1 MIRYAAVLLGAVLL
15 TSVLVDDAQARYP
28 RREQANRWAHAHAMT
43 MPWHGPYYHTSYGRP
58 VALVVP
64 PTVTSSSHLGW
75 GISGSEVRPMH
86 HQYGM
91 GQSAR
96 GGRQTGGRQTGGR
109 QTGGRQTGGRQ
120 TGGRQ
125 TGGSAPQL
133 YGTPMWP
140 QNTDQFGVYYV
151 RGPW

>member
-96 GGRQTGGRQTGGR
+96 GGRQTGGRQTGG
-109 QTGGRQTGGRQ
+109 
-120 TGGRQ
+120 
-125 TGGSAPQL
+125 SAPQL